1 MRARLYLE
9 VSRSAFRRYATYRG
23 ATAAALFT
31 NVVWGIL
38 LSTVVSAV
46 VRDRGGPVDG
56 LDRDALVTQVWL
68 AQGMLGVVD
77 SFFRSRDLTDRI
89 RTGDVVVDLY
99 RPIDLQAWSAAV
111 DAGRA
116 LYEALVRLIPPVTI
130 GVVFFGARLPA
141 LVDVPAVALA
151 LVLAVAVS
159 FAIRFLASAS
169 GFWVLDAR
177 GVERAVLAAWIVG
190 AGLTIPLPLL
200 PDAVEAP
207 LRLLPFAAIVQQVS
221 DVWTGTPQPSLLAS
235 LGLQLFWAVALLA
248 AGRVVLSRAT
258 RRVVLQG
265 G

>member
-1 MRARLYLE
+1 MEVAR
-9 VSRSAFRRYATYRG
+9 RAFRRYATYRG
-23 ATAAALFT
+23 ATGAALFT

-38 LSTVVSAV
+38 LSTVVAAV
-46 VRDRGGPVDG
+46 VRERGTTVDG

-99 RPIDLQAWSAAV
+99 RPVDLQAWYGAV
-111 DAGRA
+111 DLGRA
-116 LYEALVRLIPPVTI
+116 AYEALVRLVPPVTI

-141 LVDVPAVALA
+141 LRDVPAVALA
-151 LVLAVAVS
+151 LLLAVAVS
-159 FAIRFLASAS
+159 FSIRFLAAAS

-177 GVERAVLAAWIVG
+177 GVERGVLAFWIVG

-200 PDAVEAP
+200 PDAVETT
-207 LRLLPFAAIVQQVS
+207 LRLLPFAAVVQQVA
-221 DVWTGTPQPSLLAS
+221 DVWTGTAQPTVPGSLALQALWAAVL
-235 LGLQLFWAVALLA
+235 LG
-248 AGRVVLSRAT
+248 AGRVVLARAT
-258 RRVVLQG
+258 RKVVVQG